1 MEGRPIHLFILRHSK
16 SCSNYMRQMA
26 GSEDRAH
33 PLVRASQ
40 DILDPALS
48 AVGRSMVEHYRP
60 TLNQRLKAAGFDVDA
75 ATIGCSGL
83 KRARETAQLLFPG
96 RTVHHLPHIKEH
108 GNIPEN
114 TPTNTKRCRPDWRAF
129 LRHIAALPSSQF
141 AVVGHGSFLK
151 SEVWRS
157 LSKKPHDRFH
167 NLDGLLITAILT
179 QDGDL
184 LHPHIEEFKYRPPS
198 YISGAAD
205 KCSREIEHKIVTHCK
220 MQRMTKKWKQ
230 GRRQSKKQ
238 RGGSCLQQRNA
249 DSLAQIGGGVN
260 MPLAYFQDGAQM
272 RGTYAEPTG
281 VGLAATSGSWVREA
295 LTQTGGARRH
305 ATSVRTVR
313 AQSAKRK
320 AQQGGFSPS
329 IMGSFIA
336 NGSQLLP
343 AAGYMGYRMFEKAK
357 TRKGRRSG
365 YRDRRERR
373 SRRGDRN

>member
-129 LRHIAALPSSQF
+129 LRHIAALPSSQL

-167 NLDGLLITAILT
+167 NLDGILITAVLT
-179 QDGDL
+179 QDGDM

-238 RGGSCLQQRNA
+238 RGGSRRQT
-249 DSLAQIGGGVN
+249 GGGVN

-281 VGLAATSGSWVREA
+281 TGLAATSGSWVREA
-295 LTQTGGARRH
+295 LTQTGGF
-305 ATSVRTVR
+305 
-313 AQSAKRK
+313 KRK

-329 IMGSFIA
+329 VMGSFLA

-357 TRKGRRSG
+357 TRKGRRG
-365 YRDRRERR
+365 HRERR
-373 SRRGDRN
+373 TRRGDRN